1 MNFKLNKLGSGER
14 WELEKEAK
22 GRPVM
27 LTFWTS
33 WCPDSYKDLAAK
45 RALYQTMDQDQLCFV
60 TINVTGRE
68 GEVDLQEW
76 LKQHNHHFLVLKDDG
91 TTVYDQFGCE
101 GVPTTVLLNKE
112 LLVVNRF
119 GENASIASIM
129 ASLTTIV

>member
-1 MNFKLNKLGSGER
+1 MNFELNELRTGDR
-14 WELEKEAK
+14 WELKKEAN

-33 WCPDSYKDLAAK
+33 WCQDSYKDLAAK
-45 RALYQTMDQDQLCFV
+45 RPLYQTMDENQLCFV

-76 LKQHNHHFLVLKDDG
+76 LKQHNHQFLVLKDEG

-112 LLVVNRF
+112 LRVTNTF
-119 GENASIASIM
+119 GENTSMASIM